1 MSALGLRDIQVRYG
15 AIPVINAVD
24 LQNVDN
30 GSQAMTIDLDPT
42 ASSSLALKTLVE
54 AVHGNSPLS
63 TWYPVRRR
71 FSTNPRSRDSAHT
84 VSARAVE
91 AAKGAPADRTAGT

>member
-15 AIPVINAVD
+15 AIPVIDAVD

-54 AVHGNSPLS
+54 AVHGNSSAP
-63 TWYPVRRR
+63 WYPVRRR